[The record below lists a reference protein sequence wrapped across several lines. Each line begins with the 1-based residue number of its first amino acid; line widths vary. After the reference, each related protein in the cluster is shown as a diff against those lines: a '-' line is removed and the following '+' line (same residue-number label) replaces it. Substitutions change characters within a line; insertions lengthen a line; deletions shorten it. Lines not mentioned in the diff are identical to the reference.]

1 MKKLLFCLLCASCMW
16 APVVAAADVA
26 AAAKAALEKVTP
38 GTIAY
43 RAENGWLYSKNELA
57 HLAKGELAAGKVAA
71 ASACPKP
78 QNANPLP
85 ALKAF
90 NEELQALGV
99 KLILL
104 PVPPKA
110 AAAPFAP
117 LGRLEAMAYL
127 KPFYAELRAAG
138 LEVVDLSEFF
148 PADGADRLYCR
159 TDAHWGPAGM
169 ALAVQTLAKMIGARG
184 DAAFTAA
191 ASPQPIAGDL
201 AKSLSA
207 DKPETEEV
215 SLQVVEGKT
224 LDESSPILLIG
235 DSHTLVFSTGG
246 DMLAEKA
253 GLAEQLA
260 VACKTPIDRIGVK
273 GSAATA
279 VRVNLYRKA
288 AQNPDWLKNKKI
300 VIYCFSCREFTESPS
315 GWVTVPVMKK

>member
-1 MKKLLFCLLCASCMW
+1 MKTLLFCLLCAACMW
-16 APVVAAADVA
+16 APAAAADVDA
-26 AAAKAALEKVTP
+26 EAKVALGKVAP

-57 HLAKGELAAGKVAA
+57 HLAKGELAGGKVAA
-71 ASACPKP
+71 VSACPKP

-99 KLILL
+99 KLIVL

-138 LEVVDLSEFF
+138 LEVVDISESF
-148 PADGADRLYCR
+148 PAEAAANLYCR

-169 ALAVQTLAKMIGARG
+169 ALAVQALAKKIDALG
-184 DAAFTAA
+184 DTAFAA
-191 ASPQPIAGDL
+191 ATSKQTIAGDL

-215 SLQVVEGKT
+215 SLQTVEGKT

-260 VACKTPIDRIGVK
+260 VAFKMPIDRIGVK

-279 VRVNLYRKA
+279 VRLNLYRKA
-288 AQNPDWLKNKKI
+288 AQNPDWLKNKKF
-300 VIYCFSCREFTESPS
+300 VVYCFSCREFTESPS